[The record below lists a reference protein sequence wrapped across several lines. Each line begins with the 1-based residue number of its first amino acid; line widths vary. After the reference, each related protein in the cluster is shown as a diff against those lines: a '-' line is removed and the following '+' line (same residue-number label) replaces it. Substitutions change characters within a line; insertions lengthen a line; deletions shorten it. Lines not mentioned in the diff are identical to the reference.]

1 MESER
6 GIIIVGHCR
15 SGKHEMIRQALKGR
29 AVLIGAD
36 FGDMA
41 SAIASLKM
49 ASSDAAISIKH
60 AIDSINELKKITPDK
75 IPSFR
80 DQYFMDEALKLKSVY
95 GSENTIVYEIPQS
108 KFISRPRN
116 NFRKR

>member
-6 GIIIVGHCR
+6 GIIIIGHCR
-15 SGKHEMIRQALKGR
+15 AGKREMIHKILKGR
-29 AVLIGAD
+29 VVLIGAD

-41 SAIASLKM
+41 SVITSLNM
-49 ASSDAAISIKH
+49 SFEAAIIATKSIN
-60 AIDSINELKKITPDK
+60 DSINEFKKITPDK
-75 IPSFR
+75 IVLMNDYFR
-80 DQYFMDEALKLKSVY
+80 DEALKLRSFQEN
-95 GSENTIVYEIPQS
+95 ENTLVYEKQPS